1 MILQPT
7 DRERSY
13 FHLGLGTGAGIPQP
27 VAQLELAMNAIRSA
41 TQETYI
47 QKILDRCDDAF
58 DQCYPGALT
67 FGKLERI
74 SGDINRSI
82 QQFNNLEDFSKAWD
96 IYLAQVDLLSFEL
109 RVDNFRRMENPRFSN
124 NFSGGEYINVVPGP
138 NDTATGATIY
148 NLGVTGGGVGIPAF

>member
-1 MILQPT
+1 MHLQPP
-7 DRERSY
+7 DRERVY

-27 VAQLELAMNAIRSA
+27 VAQLERAMNAIRSA

-47 QKILDRCDDAF
+47 EAILDRCDDAF

-82 QQFNNLEDFSKAWD
+82 QQFNNLEDFGKAWD
-96 IYLAQVDLLSFEL
+96 IYLAQVDLLSTEL
-109 RVDNFRRMENPRFSN
+109 RVDNFRRMENPRNSA
-124 NFSGGEYINVVPGP
+124 NFSGAEYINTVPGP
-138 NDTATGATIY
+138 NDTATAATIY
-148 NLGVTGGGVGIPAF
+148 NLGLTGGGVGIPAF